1 MSISPGDRDPQGDA
15 QPASRQPAATQPEPE
30 AQAQAQAESQ
40 SQPQSSADAAPQPEP
55 DFVETLEDADEE
67 IVIRR
72 SPRYLNF
79 ILLGALLG
87 AIVAFVLTLV
97 FPENPD
103 YSRIQVFGFLLLVCG
118 VIGIALLSLVAIL
131 LERTVG
137 RREMRARADKLGARI
152 PPHEPEGNA

>member
-1 MSISPGDRDPQGDA
+1 MSISPGDRDPQGDLSPAAPQPPAA
-15 QPASRQPAATQPEPE
+15 QPN
-30 AQAQAQAESQ
+30 AQAQAAAQPAQA
-40 SQPQSSADAAPQPEP
+40 PAPQPEP

-137 RREMRARADKLGARI
+137 RRLMRARADKLGARI

>member
-1 MSISPGDRDPQGDA
+1 MSISPGDRDPQGDLSPAAPQPPAAQPDVQPQAAA
-15 QPASRQPAATQPEPE
+15 QPA
-30 AQAQAQAESQ
+30 QA
-40 SQPQSSADAAPQPEP
+40 PAPQPEP

>member
-1 MSISPGDRDPQGDA
+1 MSISPGDRDPQGDVSPAAPQAPAAQPDAQPQAAA
-15 QPASRQPAATQPEPE
+15 QPA
-30 AQAQAQAESQ
+30 QA
-40 SQPQSSADAAPQPEP
+40 PAPQAEP

>member
-1 MSISPGDRDPQGDA
+1 MSISPGDRDPQGDVSPAAPQPPAA
-15 QPASRQPAATQPEPE
+15 QPDAQPQAA
-30 AQAQAQAESQ
+30 AQAQ
-40 SQPQSSADAAPQPEP
+40 PTAAAAAQPEP

>member
-1 MSISPGDRDPQGDA
+1 MSIPPGDRDPQGDA
-15 QPASRQPAATQPEPE
+15 QPASHDPGAPLPDGHAEAPAQPQPAAPAAAAP
-30 AQAQAQAESQ
+30 
-40 SQPQSSADAAPQPEP
+40 APQPEP

>member
-1 MSISPGDRDPQGDA
+1 MSISPGDRDPQGDLSPAAPQPPAAQPDVQAQAAA
-15 QPASRQPAATQPEPE
+15 QPA
-30 AQAQAQAESQ
+30 QA
-40 SQPQSSADAAPQPEP
+40 PAPQPEP

-137 RREMRARADKLGARI
+137 RRVMRARADKLGARI

>member
-1 MSISPGDRDPQGDA
+1 MSISPGDRDPQGDLSPAAPQPPAA
-15 QPASRQPAATQPEPE
+15 QPD
-30 AQAQAQAESQ
+30 AQAQAQAQ
-40 SQPQSSADAAPQPEP
+40 AQAAAQPAQAPAPQPEP

>member
-1 MSISPGDRDPQGDA
+1 MSISPGDRDPQGDMSPAAPQPPAA
-15 QPASRQPAATQPEPE
+15 QPN
-30 AQAQAQAESQ
+30 AQAQAAAQPAQA
-40 SQPQSSADAAPQPEP
+40 PAPQPEP

-152 PPHEPEGNA
+152 PPNEPEGNA

>member
-1 MSISPGDRDPQGDA
+1 MSISPGDRDPQGNAQQAAQQAAQQGQAPQPDAQQHAA
-15 QPASRQPAATQPEPE
+15 QPAP
-30 AQAQAQAESQ
+30 
-40 SQPQSSADAAPQPEP
+40 APQPEP
-55 DFVETLEDADEE
+55 DFVETLEDAYEE

-118 VIGIALLSLVAIL
+118 VIGIAVLSLVAIL

>member
-1 MSISPGDRDPQGDA
+1 MSISPGDRDPQGDVSPAAPQAPAAQPDAQPQAAA
-15 QPASRQPAATQPEPE
+15 QPA
-30 AQAQAQAESQ
+30 QA
-40 SQPQSSADAAPQPEP
+40 PAPQAEP

-137 RREMRARADKLGARI
+137 RRVMRARADKLGARI

>member
-1 MSISPGDRDPQGDA
+1 MSISPGDRDPQGDLSPAAPQPPAA
-15 QPASRQPAATQPEPE
+15 QPN
-30 AQAQAQAESQ
+30 AQAQAAAQPAQA
-40 SQPQSSADAAPQPEP
+40 PAPQPEP

-118 VIGIALLSLVAIL
+118 VIGIAVLSLVAIL

>member
-15 QPASRQPAATQPEPE
+15 QPQPAPAAQPAP
-30 AQAQAQAESQ
+30 AQA
-40 SQPQSSADAAPQPEP
+40 PAPQPEP

>member
-1 MSISPGDRDPQGDA
+1 MSISPGDRDPQGDLSPAAPQPPAA
-15 QPASRQPAATQPEPE
+15 QPD
-30 AQAQAQAESQ
+30 AQAQAAAQPAQA
-40 SQPQSSADAAPQPEP
+40 PAPQPEP
-55 DFVETLEDADEE
+55 DFVETLEDANEE

>member
-15 QPASRQPAATQPEPE
+15 QPQPAPAAQPAP
-30 AQAQAQAESQ
+30 AQA
-40 SQPQSSADAAPQPEP
+40 PAPQPEP

-118 VIGIALLSLVAIL
+118 VIGIAVLSLVAIL

-137 RREMRARADKLGARI
+137 RRLMRARADKLGARI